1 MYIEQYVGIQT
12 GRGAQ
17 TQHRQG
23 ACWAGVLGEVLL
35 VGSAC
40 VGVAVSVCVCWHMQ
54 KSRTKC
60 VAKFNLVGFL
70 FTLPAYWHG
79 APPPPHLDP
88 PLLLPLFLS
97 LPLTLASIPQLAT
110 DTNRCTQV
118 LVLVYHSCRSCDAL
132 SPSLPLSPAHC
143 PSPWQSTCSRR
154 GVGRGAGVMFLRCL
168 IFLID
173 QMSFFSSFPFP
184 FHCFCF
190 SFFFGFSFGTF

>member
-1 MYIEQYVGIQT
+1 MRVWAWQSLCVLAYAKISYEMCCEIQFSWIFIYFASLLA
-12 GRGAQ
+12 RG
-17 TQHRQG
+17 T
-23 ACWAGVLGEVLL
+23 
-35 VGSAC
+35 
-40 VGVAVSVCVCWHMQ
+40 
-54 KSRTKC
+54 T
-60 VAKFNLVGFL
+60 
-70 FTLPAYWHG
+70 PATPRPTRP
-79 APPPPHLDP
+79 AA
-88 PLLLPLFLS
+88 LLLPLFLS

-184 FHCFCF
+184 FHFCFCF